1 MTTTVVLLVIL
12 LDGPQSRRSL
22 EELVSNDKLDDVVD
36 QVLVA
41 LAQDLLEVPVVQ
53 LVVLRLLEAETIHG
67 KFSFDPFEAPI
78 NEAPSDV
85 NKLLDGCT
93 YPG

>member
-1 MTTTVVLLVIL
+1 MTTSVVLLVIL

-53 LVVLRLLEAETIHG
+53 LVVLRLLEAETNNQKVFI
-67 KFSFDPFEAPI
+67 
-78 NEAPSDV
+78 
-85 NKLLDGCT
+85 
-93 YPG
+93 

>member
-22 EELVSNDKLDDVVD
+22 EELVSHNKLDDVVD

-53 LVVLRLLEAETIHG
+53 LVVLRLLEAEI
-67 KFSFDPFEAPI
+67 KNQKVFIWSI
-78 NEAPSDV
+78 
-85 NKLLDGCT
+85 
-93 YPG
+93 

>member
-22 EELVSNDKLDDVVD
+22 EELVSNNKLDDVVD

-53 LVVLRLLEAETIHG
+53 LVVLRLLEAEKNNQKVFIW
-67 KFSFDPFEAPI
+67 SI
-78 NEAPSDV
+78 
-85 NKLLDGCT
+85 
-93 YPG
+93 

>member
-1 MTTTVVLLVIL
+1 MTTSVVLLLIL

-53 LVVLRLLEAETIHG
+53 LVVLRLLEAE
-67 KFSFDPFEAPI
+67 I
-78 NEAPSDV
+78 NNQKV
-85 NKLLDGCT
+85 FI
-93 YPG
+93 

>member
-36 QVLVA
+36 EVLVA

-67 KFSFDPFEAPI
+67 KFSFDPI
-78 NEAPSDV
+78 
-85 NKLLDGCT
+85 
-93 YPG
+93 

>member
-22 EELVSNDKLDDVVD
+22 EELVSNNKLDDVVD
-36 QVLVA
+36 EVLVA

-53 LVVLRLLEAETIHG
+53 LVVLRLLEAEKNTRKVFI
-67 KFSFDPFEAPI
+67 
-78 NEAPSDV
+78 
-85 NKLLDGCT
+85 
-93 YPG
+93 

>member
-1 MTTTVVLLVIL
+1 MTTSVVLLVIL

-53 LVVLRLLEAETIHG
+53 LVVLRLLEAE
-67 KFSFDPFEAPI
+67 I
-78 NEAPSDV
+78 NNQKV
-85 NKLLDGCT
+85 FI
-93 YPG
+93 